1 MLSIYPSVHNLLFGS
16 FLTFFE
22 AHIVVQILQAVNN
35 YFMLGD
41 GAIYVSILILL
52 AIATLFTVAGHQ
64 KTTFLAL
71 DEKFIIFLVRIMIIK
86 SLKNCHGLFCFGWTA
101 KMKEGGLKG
110 RDRESKIFLYKI
122 ILIRQ

>member
-1 MLSIYPSVHNLLFGS
+1 MGLEKGSDQRYQLIATLYMLSIYPSVHNLLFRS

-64 KTTFLAL
+64 KTTFLSF
-71 DEKFIIFLVRIMIIK
+71 E
-86 SLKNCHGLFCFGWTA
+86 
-101 KMKEGGLKG
+101 
-110 RDRESKIFLYKI
+110 
-122 ILIRQ
+122 